1 MIAKLTAGLL
11 AGLAATAAVAQLPP
25 AGFAPGARDGVQTR
39 AEVVGRV
46 QRMFARLDQNRD
58 GTLTQQEAQAARQQL
73 GARQGRRGQRAVDP
87 ALRQQRSA
95 QAFARHD
102 RNRDGVISRAE
113 FEQVRTQRGQLAARG
128 QGRGLRGMA
137 DGRLFAMA
145 DLDRDGRVTL
155 REATAGAL
163 SRFDRADRNRDG
175 VVTRDERLQARQQVG
190 LQRRG

>member
-11 AGLAATAAVAQLPP
+11 ASLAATAAVAQLPP

-58 GTLTQQEAQAARQQL
+58 GTLTQQEAQVARQQL
-73 GARQGRRGQRAVDP
+73 GTRQGRRGQRTVDP

-113 FEQVRTQRGQLAARG
+113 FEQVRAQRGQLAARG
-128 QGRGLRGMA
+128 QGRGMA
-137 DGRLFAMA
+137 GGRLFAMA

-175 VVTRDERLQARQQVG
+175 VLTRDERLQARQQVG